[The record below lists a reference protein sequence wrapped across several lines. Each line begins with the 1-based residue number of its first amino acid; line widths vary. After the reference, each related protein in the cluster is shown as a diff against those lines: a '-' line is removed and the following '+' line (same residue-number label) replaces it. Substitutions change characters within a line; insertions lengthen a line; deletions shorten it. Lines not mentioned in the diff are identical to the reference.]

1 MKSACSRLCL
11 ALATLLSFGACS
23 SEVKDVPATT
33 QVTLRLSSDPSLASR
48 IDKVRLSL
56 WVLQASSRPRS
67 DGAWPFMND
76 EWRAG
81 SSIEVAVGAQDWPL
95 DVPVL
100 PKGSA
105 EADANFEV
113 IIEAYSKGA
122 AVLRTRVVSYFVA
135 NTLAVVPATLATCS
149 TPELTCSGDD
159 CHGPQCTTC
168 SANGACAPAGL
179 SPRTI
184 IIDTPVV
191 DSSSPT
197 KAADGGSDA
206 ASPSDTN
213 KPDGAVPVTND
224 VRDSGVPS
232 VDPTPDAAVAPV
244 VDSGS
249 ARPDAGPSDA
259 GAANACP
266 TDNVCN
272 ALLYPCVP
280 TAAGYTCQGQFADW
294 PMPDGVTGAKFAPS
308 FTSTGETAIDNVTKL
323 EWQLGLPN
331 IYTGCTRR
339 KQLSNGAQGT
349 YAEWCSREEGIKYCA
364 DLVRGNHD
372 DWRLPSM
379 IELTSLFDMRD
390 PPASANAVDLNFFGD
405 STSQQFIS
413 RSTGADA
420 PSKTWMVSFE
430 FREIIVFNNQSG
442 RVRCVRGGAEP
453 SFATPAD
460 RYLVGADTVTD
471 RATTLVWQRGFSPA
485 PIAEGGAEAYCSAL
499 GVGFRVPTSNELMT
513 LVDTTRPPPA
523 IDTTAFPNTP
533 SQAFALPATLVRESA
548 VSFETGMLQ
557 LSSSAPSYVRCVRNQ

>member
-1 MKSACSRLCL
+1 MKSAHARSCI
-11 ALATLLSFGACS
+11 ALAMMLSFAACS
-23 SEVKDVPATT
+23 SELKDVPATT
-33 QVTLRLSSDPSLASR
+33 QVTLRLSSDASLRDR

-56 WVLQASSRPRS
+56 WVLQPRS
-67 DGAWPFMND
+67 GPRAGEFQSIQDQ
-76 EWRAG
+76 WRAG

-105 EADANFEV
+105 EAESNFEV
-113 IIEAYSKGA
+113 IIEAYSKGVS
-122 AVLRTRVVSYFVA
+122 VLRTRVVSYFVA
-135 NTLAVVPATLATCS
+135 NTLAVVPATLATCP
-149 TPELTCSGDD
+149 TVDLTCSGTD
-159 CHGPQCTTC
+159 CHGAECKTC
-168 SANGACAPAGL
+168 NVSGVCAPAGL

-184 IIDTPVV
+184 IIDIPVA
-191 DSSSPT
+191 DSGSPT
-197 KAADGGSDA
+197 KPANGGSDA
-206 ASPSDTN
+206 ASASDTN
-213 KPDGAVPVTND
+213 QPDGAAPATND

-232 VDPTPDAAVAPV
+232 VAPTPDAAVAPV

-249 ARPDAGPSDA
+249 AQPDAGAPDA
-259 GAANACP
+259 GATKTCP
-266 TDNVCN
+266 AQNSCN

-280 TAAGYTCQGQFADW
+280 TSAGYTCQGQLADW
-294 PMPDGVTGAKFAPS
+294 PMPDGVTGAKVAPS

-331 IYTGCTRR
+331 TYPGCTSR
-339 KQLSNGAQGT
+339 KQLANGVQGP
-349 YAEWCSREEGIKYCA
+349 YAEWCTREEGIKYCA
-364 DLVRGNHD
+364 ELVRGKHD

-405 STSQQFIS
+405 SSSQQFIS
-413 RSTGADA
+413 RSTGAGA
-420 PSKTWMVSFE
+420 PSKTWMVSYE
-430 FREIIVFNNQSG
+430 YREIIVFNNQSG

-485 PIAEGGAEAYCSAL
+485 PIEEGGAEAYCAAL

-533 SQAFALPATLVRESA
+533 SAAFALPATLVRESS